1 MDNKQIKMPSYDD
14 SSIVRFGLG
23 LIFVVFILIGG
34 WMAYAPLASSSV
46 AVGKVSADLNKKTI
60 QHLEGGKVD
69 AIYVKDGDVVKKG
82 QVLIKL
88 RDVHIKAQ
96 LDILNA
102 QYQDVLALYAR
113 LKAQRDSKESIEFSK
128 ELSDKNAIKNQENI
142 FETTKKTIEDEKI
155 ITKNRIVQLENQIS
169 GLNSLIKSKENR
181 LASIT
186 EEILEWESLYK
197 QRLVDKQKIRDL
209 RRQNNMIDGDIASSK
224 SEIAKINEQISET
237 KTQQLLREK
246 EFQKDTLQKYVEAK
260 SRLSDLKSK
269 IIANEDT
276 LARTSIVSPIDG
288 TVVGLDMHTIGGI
301 VKAGAPILEVVPNN
315 SKLLVLVQV
324 KTTDIDKVK
333 VGLLADIRF
342 SAFNLKQVH
351 IIEGIVV
358 NVSADS
364 FIDKA
369 SHAPYYKA
377 KIEVTKDGLE
387 VLKEYGFVLVPGMP
401 AEAMIKIGDRTTLD
415 YLIKPFTE
423 MLGRSF
429 NEE

>member
-14 SSIVRFGLG
+14 SSIIRFGLG

-34 WMAYAPLASSSV
+34 WMAYAPLATSSV
-46 AVGKVSADLNKKTI
+46 AVGKVSADLDKKTI

-69 AIYVKDGDVVKKG
+69 AIYVKDGDIVKKG

-96 LDILNA
+96 LDILDA
-102 QYQDVLALYAR
+102 QYQDVLALFAR
-113 LKAQRDSKESIEFSK
+113 LKAQRDFKESIEFSK
-128 ELSDKNAIKNQENI
+128 DLSDKNAIKNQQNI
-142 FETTKKTIEDEKI
+142 FETTKKTVEDEKI

-209 RRQNNMIDGDIASSK
+209 RRQNNMIDGEIASNK
-224 SEIAKINEQISET
+224 SEIAKLNEQISET

-246 EFQKDTLQKYVEAK
+246 EFRKDTLQKYVEAK

-276 LARTSIVSPIDG
+276 LSRTSIVSPIDG
-288 TVVGLDMHTIGGI
+288 TVVGLDMHTIGGV
-301 VKAGAPILEVVPNN
+301 VKAGAPILEIVPNN
-315 SKLLVLVQV
+315 SKLMVVVQV

-351 IIEGIVV
+351 IIEGRVV

-401 AEAMIKIGDRTTLD
+401 AEAMIKIGDRTALD
-415 YLIKPFTE
+415 YLVKPFTE